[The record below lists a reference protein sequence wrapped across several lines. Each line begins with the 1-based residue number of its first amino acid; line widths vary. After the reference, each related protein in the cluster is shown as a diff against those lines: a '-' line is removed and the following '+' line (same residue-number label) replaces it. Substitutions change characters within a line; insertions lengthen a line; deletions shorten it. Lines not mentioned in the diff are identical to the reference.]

1 MGSPTPAREHNAEKY
16 RAKGLSLLREQ
27 RTHLIESLVT
37 LLRQSLL
44 ENTGRLSSMRR
55 VPVVAKRIVDEY
67 LLAIDATSYEETIP
81 SLAQYLVQEGLAEA
95 PAIQLL
101 DLLYEYSRD
110 SLKKDC
116 PDCWEALRTDVGR
129 YRLDFLRYYMKSREA
144 YLLREHEL
152 TSHSVHKLLEKQ
164 MQRERELREILQN
177 REEHLQLVS
186 AISHAAAS
194 ILDIRQSLDNI
205 VQMIE
210 EHFAF
215 YYVDLFLIDRQETTT
230 GAPRLRPREHEGD
243 LSLVGLE
250 YSFVVGGESLVEQCA
265 LTREEKVCTDVSFLS
280 RQPEYIKL
288 TEMRMEIAL
297 PLVARGKLIGVLA
310 IYERSSDALL
320 PEEVQTFHV
329 LADQL
334 AVAIQNVWSYQQVEA
349 ALNDQEIL
357 YRLVQGI
364 AAAETIEEILQ
375 NILDGMKFTEFD
387 GIHLQVYTH
396 RDAEGRPLIFDVYTL
411 ERGAQDV
418 FVQKDIPITEQ
429 FRDWLENVGREV
441 VVYHAQDAEQYTSV
455 QEGLL
460 LHDAQMFL
468 AGTLW
473 RRGKL
478 LGMFTFYRKTV
489 PQEEEM
495 REISRF
501 RVLVETIQDQL
512 SITLES
518 RVIFREMEIRTA
530 RLETAAEVSNTI
542 SSMLDL
548 DQLLTEV
555 VEVTCARFA
564 LYYVGVFLVDDARRW
579 AVLRAGS
586 GEAGK
591 QMLAH
596 GHRLALDDNSMIGRC
611 IVHAEADIRMDVLG
625 TEGHFANP
633 WLPDTRAEMAL
644 PLRSRGEIIG
654 AMTVQSEKVGYFTQE
669 DIKILQ
675 SVANQV
681 ANAIANARFFAEAQQ
696 RMEDLQRLQRQ
707 QAVETWLEYTELTGS
722 LGYLYDLNQVQP
734 LPEDTPLEVPPEV
747 WQGQIVVREG
757 GSGGDG
763 AALLA
768 PIDLH
773 GEAVGVLSFE
783 AQDTARTWEDE
794 DRALV
799 EEVREQLSLA
809 LENRMLYAKS
819 QRALAE
825 TQRRAEEVRFLQE
838 IAAFLNTQED
848 IVNALDDLLLHL
860 QKLLPVQM
868 ITLAAY
874 DSRGGQLQAVKAS
887 GEVSPS
893 FAKIMDKQA
902 PGDYAFTWIM
912 RHQELW
918 VADDLSQEARFT
930 EDAYLLESGVRSRA
944 ALPLMLGSRLLG
956 AWNLGSPEVGAFSK
970 PGVLAILKQVSAQV
984 ASAME
989 RANLLQQTR
998 SALSDAEILSQA
1010 SNALSQANSY
1020 DAVLQ
1025 AIVEHLLL
1033 YEPAQAELALYVR
1046 DPQTQAEFDWLE
1058 IVAAWKGT
1066 EEMPGLEVGA
1076 RIPVADL
1083 PILEFGE
1090 EQLFFCEDME
1100 QSTLLDDELISF
1112 YLQDNVRAVGVAP
1125 LLVSG
1130 EKLGVFY
1137 LRLTQPYHPGEKV
1150 RLFRMVLE
1158 QAAVVLS
1165 NRKLLELSQE
1175 RAAQLQAAVD
1185 MANLTTSIMERE
1197 ELLVKAVNFFQTQ
1210 FSLYYVGIFLLDEVG
1225 QWAVL
1230 QAGTG
1235 DAGKKLLQMGQR
1247 WQVGSQTMVG
1257 WCVAHAQ
1264 PRIANDV
1271 TKDPFFFENP
1281 LLPHKHSEIAFPLIS
1296 RGEVIGALTVSSE
1309 RLFAF
1314 TEGDIATLQLM
1325 VNQLANVIESTN
1337 LYARSQN
1344 TLEETTTLYRI
1355 AQRVAD
1361 ARTVEDVLR
1370 AAVEGIAQREEPDI
1384 VFAGLLEP
1392 LGSPTHLHIVEG
1404 WDRSGNE
1411 ISERSFSLDDM
1422 PRLYEILSKQQR
1434 FTTSDVTQDPMVD
1447 EFVRETFRAARVRA
1461 VAMFQFEIRGSQ
1473 YGTII
1478 VQSHKAREFSTSELR
1493 FYENVARQA
1502 FVALESLNLV
1512 ETTRAEAEQRAVLNE
1527 VLQKASS
1534 SRDPQTLVQEVGQV
1548 ISSRQDM
1555 PVIFWKWN
1563 GGRMIKPM
1571 AVYDAGGRWLG
1582 GGEDALEFLLDS
1594 VLLVRDTI
1602 RKHILSHVQFT
1613 EGQECVLPKAGMQ
1626 FEKPLVEGVAV
1637 PLSTRDEVLGAL
1649 VLARQ
1654 EGHPPIDEREID
1666 FVRAAGIN
1674 ISVALETAILYQQAQ
1689 DTAERLKEVDKLK
1702 SEFLANMSHELRTP
1716 LNSIIGFSR
1725 VILKGIDG
1733 PLTEMQKTDLN
1744 AIYASGKHL
1753 LALIN
1758 DILDI
1763 SKIEAGKMEFF
1774 FEPVDIGELLQDV
1787 IMASASLLEDKPQVK
1802 LLTDIPDDL
1811 PLVHA
1816 DARRIRQVA
1825 LNVISNAAKFTEKGF
1840 IKVSVTHDDYR
1851 VVVSVQDTGI
1861 GIPKDKIADV
1871 FERFKQ
1877 VDNTSTRRYEGTGLG
1892 MSLSKLF
1899 IEKHGGDMWVES
1911 EYGKGSTFYFSL
1923 PIEGVEEPLSDAE
1936 VETKDAQQPEEVHTI
1951 LTVDDDK
1958 GVITLFRRYLEPQGY
1973 RVFGLT
1979 SGERVVEE
1987 AKRLKPYA
1995 ITLDVLMPGKDGW
2008 QVIQELKA
2016 DPETKD
2022 IPILICSI
2030 VAEEEKGWSLG
2041 IADYLMKPITE
2052 QELLNALMKLHQ
2064 GKEEEMQILV
2074 VDDSDDDR
2082 KLIGRLLQD
2091 AGYHVM
2097 DASSGAS
2104 AIEILHQT
2112 PPDLVILDLMMPE
2125 VDGFAVL
2132 EHLKGNPTLHDIPV
2146 IVVTAKELTESERE
2160 KLNRGVAFLIQKGAF
2175 DQGQLLKDVSAVL
2188 HQIGQ
2193 EVSRS

>member
-1 MGSPTPAREHNAEKY
+1 MGSPTPAKNSTEKD
-16 RAKGLSLLREQ
+16 RLTAVSLLRKQ
-27 RTHLIESLVT
+27 RKSLVEQVNT
-37 LLRQSLL
+37 LLRHQVF
-44 ENTGRLSSMRR
+44 ENSGPLASPRHVPR
-55 VPVVAKRIVDEY
+55 VAQRIVDEY
-67 LLAIDATSYEETIP
+67 LVALDAASYEETIP
-81 SLAQYLVQEGLAEA
+81 SLVGYLVQEGLREG
-95 PAIQLL
+95 PAVRVI
-101 DLLYEYSRD
+101 DLLYEETRKTLD
-110 SLKKDC
+110 AC
-116 PDCWEALRTDVGR
+116 PACWQALYQDLTS
-129 YRLDFLRYYMKSREA
+129 YRAIFLRSYMKSYGQR
-144 YLLREHEL
+144 LLREHEL
-152 TSHSVHKLLEKQ
+152 TLSSVHKLLEKQ
-164 MQRERELREILQN
+164 VHRERELREALQS
-177 REEHLQLVS
+177 REEHLRLVS
-186 AISHAAAS
+186 EISHAATS
-194 ILDIRQSLDNI
+194 ILDIHQSLDSI

-215 YYVDLFLIDRQETTT
+215 YHVELFLVDLNAAQQQIASLL
-230 GAPRLRPREHEGD
+230 PRGKGD
-243 LSLVGLE
+243 VSLQALKH
-250 YSFVVGGESLVEQCA
+250 SFAVGGESLVGQCA
-265 LTREEKVCTDVSFLS
+265 LKREEHMCVDETVLAQ
-280 RQPEYIKL
+280 QPEYEL
-288 TEMRMEIAL
+288 LPQMRLELVL
-297 PLVARGKLIGVLA
+297 PLVARDHVLGVLA
-310 IYERSSDALL
+310 IYERSPDALL
-320 PEEVQTFHV
+320 PEEIQTFRA

-349 ALNDQEIL
+349 AFHDQELL
-357 YRLVQGI
+357 YHFVRGI
-364 AAAETIEEILQ
+364 AAAQTIEEMVRNLVV
-375 NILDGMKFTEFD
+375 NMPEATFSGVL
-387 GIHLQVYTH
+387 LQVFTH
-396 RDAEGRPLIFDVYTL
+396 RDALDRPVIFDVYSFDKEATEVAIRRDISVTVALRQWLETSDSSLVLFRDPKAIPAFVGEVL
-411 ERGAQDV
+411 ER
-418 FVQKDIPITEQ
+418 ES
-429 FRDWLENVGREV
+429 LEMLVMGQLRRR
-441 VVYHAQDAEQYTSV
+441 
-455 QEGLL
+455 GLL
-460 LHDAQMFL
+460 LGLLSFFKRSDQEGGKAEDVTRLRHLME
-468 AGTLW
+468 TL
-473 RRGKL
+473 L
-478 LGMFTFYRKTV
+478 
-489 PQEEEM
+489 
-495 REISRF
+495 
-501 RVLVETIQDQL
+501 DQL
-512 SITLES
+512 SIALDS
-518 RVIFREMEIRTA
+518 RVIFHEMENRAA
-530 RLETAAEVSNTI
+530 RLETAAEVSNAI

-548 DQLLTEV
+548 DQLLSEV
-555 VEVTCARFA
+555 VELTNTRFS

-596 GHRLALDDNSMIGRC
+596 GHKLALDENSMIGRC
-611 IVHAEADIRMDVLG
+611 IVHEEADIRMDVLG

-633 WLPDTRAEMAL
+633 WLPNTRSEMAL

-654 AMTVQSEKVGYFTQE
+654 AMTIQSERVGYFSQE

-681 ANAIANARFFAEAQQ
+681 ANAISNARLFSEAQQ
-696 RMEDLQRLQRQ
+696 RMEELQRLQRQ
-707 QAVETWLEYTELTGS
+707 QAVETWLDYTEQVGT

-734 LPEDTPLEVPPEV
+734 LPPDSPLEVPPEV
-747 WQGQIVVREG
+747 WQGQLVVRDRA
-757 GSGGDG
+757 SGNDG

-773 GEAVGVLSFE
+773 GEAVGVLELESE
-783 AQDTARTWEDE
+783 ADRSWEEE

-799 EEVREQLSLA
+799 EEVRDQLALA

-838 IAAFLNTQED
+838 IAAFLNAQED
-848 IVNALDDLLLHL
+848 IINSLDALLERIREF
-860 QKLLPVQM
+860 LPVQM
-868 ITLAAY
+868 LSLAMY
-874 DSRGGQLQAVKAS
+874 DSRTAKLHAVNVA
-887 GEVSPS
+887 GHVSDAFRS
-893 FAKIMDKQA
+893 LMGKSR
-902 PGDYAFTWIM
+902 PGNYAFTSIIRDLQPIM
-912 RHQELW
+912 I
-918 VADDLSQEARFT
+918 DDLSTEQRFT
-930 EDAYLLESGVRSRA
+930 EDSYLLEDGVLSRV
-944 ALPLMLGSRLLG
+944 ALPLLLGTRVIG
-956 AWNLGSPEVGAFSK
+956 AWNLGSSERGTFSK

-984 ASAME
+984 ASAIE

-1020 DAVLQ
+1020 DTVLQ

-1033 YEPAQAELALYVR
+1033 YEPAQAEIALYVR
-1046 DPQTQAEFDWLE
+1046 DPQTHAEFDWLE
-1058 IVAAWKGT
+1058 VVAAWRGT
-1066 EEMPGLEVGA
+1066 DEMPGLEVGT
-1076 RIPVADL
+1076 RFPVSDL
-1083 PILEFGE
+1083 PILEQGE
-1090 EQLFFCEDME
+1090 QGLFFCEDIE
-1100 QSTLLDDELISF
+1100 QSPDLDEDMISD
-1112 YLQDNVRAVGVAP
+1112 YVQHNVRAIGISP

-1130 EKLGVFY
+1130 EKLGIFY
-1137 LRLTQPYHPGEKV
+1137 LRLTKPYHPGEKI
-1150 RLFRMVLE
+1150 RLFRMILE

-1175 RAAQLQAAVD
+1175 RASQLQAAVD

-1197 ELLVKAVNFFQTQ
+1197 ELLVRAVNFFQEQ

-1235 DAGKKLLQMGQR
+1235 EAGKKLLQMGQR
-1247 WQVGSQTMVG
+1247 WQVGSDTMVG
-1257 WCVAHAQ
+1257 WCVHTAQ

-1271 TKDPFFFENP
+1271 TKDPYYFENP
-1281 LLPHKHSEIAFPLIS
+1281 LLPDTRSKIVFPLIS
-1296 RGEVIGALTVSSE
+1296 RGEVIGALTVASE

-1337 LYARSQN
+1337 LYARSQT

-1370 AAVEGIAQREEPDI
+1370 AAVEGIAQRAEPDI
-1384 VFAGLLEP
+1384 VFAGLLQP
-1392 LGSPTHLHIVEG
+1392 LGHPTHLHIIEG
-1404 WDRSGNE
+1404 WDRSGQE
-1411 ISERSFSLDDM
+1411 FSQQVFALADM

-1473 YGTII
+1473 YGTIVI
-1478 VQSHKAREFSTSELR
+1478 QSHKSREFSTSELR

-1534 SRDPQTLVQEVGQV
+1534 SRDPQTLVREVGQV
-1548 ISSRQDM
+1548 ISTRQEM
-1555 PVIFWKWN
+1555 PVIFWKWD
-1563 GGRMIKPM
+1563 GGRTIQPI
-1571 AVYDAGGRWLG
+1571 AVFDAGGRWLG
-1582 GGEDALEFLLDS
+1582 GGEDAPTFLLDS
-1594 VLLVRDTI
+1594 VLLVRDAI
-1602 RKHILSHVQFT
+1602 RQRKLTHIQFT
-1613 EGQECVLPKAGMQ
+1613 EEQGCVLPKSGLQ
-1626 FEKPLVEGVAV
+1626 FEHRLVEGVAI
-1637 PLSTRDEVLGAL
+1637 PLTTRDEVLGAM

-1654 EGHPPIDEREID
+1654 EGHDPIDAREVD
-1666 FVRAAGIN
+1666 FVRTAGIN
-1674 ISVALETAILYQQAQ
+1674 ISVALETATLYQQAQ

-1733 PLTEMQKTDLN
+1733 PLTDMQKTDLN

-1774 FEPVDIGELLQDV
+1774 FEPVDIAELLHDV
-1787 IMASASLLEDKPQVK
+1787 IAASTSLLEDKPQVK
-1802 LLTDIPDDL
+1802 LLTDIPEGL
-1811 PLVHA
+1811 PLVRA

-1911 EYGKGSTFYFSL
+1911 EYGKGSTFFFSL
-1923 PIEGVEEPLSDAE
+1923 PIEGVEAPLSDDE
-1936 VETKDAQQPEEVHTI
+1936 VEQKDAQQQEVRTI
-1951 LTVDDDK
+1951 LAVDDDK

-1995 ITLDVLMPGKDGW
+1995 ITLDVLMPDKDGW

-2016 DPETKD
+2016 DPETRD

-2030 VAEEEKGWSLG
+2030 VSEEEKGWSLG

-2052 QELLNALMKLHQ
+2052 QELLDALTKLQH
-2064 GKEEEMQILV
+2064 GKKDLRILV

-2082 KLIGRLLQD
+2082 KLIKRLLQD
-2091 AGYHVM
+2091 AGYHIS
-2097 DASSGAS
+2097 DASSGAG
-2104 AIEILHQT
+2104 AIEMIHES

-2132 EHLKGNPTLHDIPV
+2132 EHLKGNPTLRDIPV
-2146 IVVTAKELTESERE
+2146 IVVTAKELTDAERE
-2160 KLNRGVAFLIQKGAF
+2160 RLNRGVAFLIQKGAF
-2175 DQGQLLKDVSAVL
+2175 DQEQLLKDVSAVL
-2188 HQIGQ
+2188 QKVGEELQ
-2193 EVSRS
+2193 EQAS